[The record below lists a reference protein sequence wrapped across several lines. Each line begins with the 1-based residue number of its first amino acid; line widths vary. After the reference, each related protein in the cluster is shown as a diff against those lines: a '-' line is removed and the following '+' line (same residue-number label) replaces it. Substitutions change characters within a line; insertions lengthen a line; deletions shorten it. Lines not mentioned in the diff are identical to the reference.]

1 MKLSNKT
8 YDVLKWVAGYVLPGI
23 TTFWL
28 AVGKVWGI
36 PYTAEIGAT
45 LAAFDVLMNT
55 ILGISKKNYEGE
67 GELIVDGNGNVTDFK
82 IQNGSSLENI
92 ANKNGVMIKVSQE
105 D

>member
-8 YDVLKWVAGYVLPGI
+8 YDILKWIAGYVLPGI

-45 LAAFDVLMNT
+45 LAAFVVLMNT
-55 ILGISKKNYEGE
+55 ILGISKKNYDGE
-67 GELIVDGNGNVTDFK
+67 GEVIVDENGNVSELK
-82 IQNGSSLENI
+82 LQNGNTIHDLTEKDN
-92 ANKNGVMIKVSQE
+92 VMVKFNRG
-105 D
+105 